1 MTTEIDPSRYET
13 LKISKTDGIVT
24 VTLNNPARK
33 NAVSRKMH
41 LELERVWDDIDADY
55 DARVAILTG
64 EGDAFCSGIDLSGI
78 NEENETGSRA
88 RPRTRGARR
97 LFWNMLDCETPII
110 ARVRGV
116 AYGLG
121 ASIALASDIV
131 IAEEGARFCDSH
143 VKAGIAP
150 GDGGASLWPLL
161 IGFHRAKEFI
171 MTGDPVDASRAAE
184 MGLINYCKP
193 AEEFDAF
200 VQQMARKLADGAPLA
215 ISYGKLAVNS
225 MLKQL
230 MAGSFE
236 TSMAYDQLTLY
247 TNDHK
252 EGAAAFMEKRK
263 PKFTG
268 S

>member
-1 MTTEIDPSRYET
+1 MSTEIDPARYEM
-13 LKISKTDGIVT
+13 LKLEKSDGIVT
-24 VTLNNPARK
+24 VTLYNPARK
-33 NAVSRKMH
+33 NAVNRQMH
-41 LELERVWDDIDADY
+41 LELEQVWDDIDADN
-55 DARVAILTG
+55 DARVAIITG
-64 EGDAFCSGIDLSGI
+64 AGDAFCSGIDLGGI
-78 NEENETGSRA
+78 NEENTTGSRQ

-97 LFWNMLDCETPII
+97 LYWNMLDCETPII

-131 IAEEGARFCDSH
+131 IAETGARFCDSH

-161 IGFHRAKEFI
+161 IGFHRAKELI
-171 MTGDPVDASRAAE
+171 MTGDPVDAARAE
-184 MGLINYCKP
+184 ELGLINYCKKP
-193 AEEFDAF
+193 EEFDAF
-200 VQQMARKLADGAPLA
+200 VMQMARKLANGAPLA
-215 ISYGKLAVNS
+215 ISYGKLAVNT

-230 MAGSFE
+230 MAGAFE

-247 TNDHK
+247 TSDHK
-252 EGAAAFMEKRK
+252 EGAAAFVEKRK